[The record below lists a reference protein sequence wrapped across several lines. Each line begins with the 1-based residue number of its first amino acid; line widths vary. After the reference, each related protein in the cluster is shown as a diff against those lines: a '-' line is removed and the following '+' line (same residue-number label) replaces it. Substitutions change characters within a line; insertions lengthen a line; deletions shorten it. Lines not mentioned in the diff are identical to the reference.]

1 MPKLDPL
8 RPRAEV
14 TFQCRPC
21 RRTFSAAP
29 ERVED
34 APELEHHPWR
44 YYSKCVGCGQ
54 EVEQA
59 PWERA
64 LLKAWQNATGP
75 RTAEGKAASSANLD
89 GHPTPEEARRT
100 RFNAMRHGLHAK
112 TATYFP
118 AKPDG
123 YAHCAGCEVDRE
135 WCAQQPACVK
145 KTELFM
151 LHQAAFE
158 QREPKALMGIYSDLH
173 GAIFAVLQQ
182 ILQTIIA
189 DGVKITSP
197 QYYTDK
203 EGVMILAQYTDDQGK
218 MHQIYD
224 IEAHPLFR
232 PLGELISRTGLSLAD
247 MGMTVK
253 VIDQQEEELGR
264 LAAERVEKESLSA
277 HQQKQVEAMRLLAAS
292 LDRGRASTERDPV
305 LMEYN
310 QETGEAT

>member
-1 MPKLDPL
+1 M
-8 RPRAEV
+8 

-21 RRTFSAAP
+21 RHTFSAPP

-34 APELEHHPWR
+34 APECDHHPWR
-44 YYSKCVGCGQ
+44 YYAQCTWCGQ

-75 RTAEGKAASSANLD
+75 RTAEGKAASAANLE

-118 AKPDG
+118 AKPNG
-123 YAHCAGCEVDRE
+123 YPHCAGCEVDRE
-135 WCAQQPACVK
+135 WCSRQPACVK

-151 LHQAAFE
+151 LHHAAFE
-158 QREPKALMGIYSDLH
+158 QRDPKLLMGMYSDLD

-189 DGVKITSP
+189 DGAKISTP

-203 EGVMILAQYTDDQGK
+203 EGVLILAQYTDDEGK
-218 MHQIYD
+218 LRQIYD

-232 PLGELISRTGLSLAD
+232 PLAELLTGTGLSLAD
-247 MGMTVK
+247 MGMTTK
-253 VIDQQEEELGR
+253 VIDQQDDELAR
-264 LAAERVEKESLSA
+264 LESERQERESLTDF
-277 HQQKQVEAMRLLAAS
+277 QRKQVEHMQMLSDR

-305 LMEYN
+305 LIEHS
-310 QETGEAT
+310 QEAGDA